1 MTPEERASDLTKW
14 VAADLRAR
22 QWAAI
27 RDSFVE
33 ALAEEREVCAQ
44 MAEVAAARYAGNP
57 ADPKAFGAFIAT
69 AIRRGNAYT

>member
-14 VAADLRAR
+14 VAADLRPR

-33 ALAEEREVCAQ
+33 ALAEEREFCAQ
-44 MAEVAAARYAGNP
+44 MAEAAAARYAGNP
-57 ADPKAFGAFIAT
+57 ADLKALGTFIAS
-69 AIRRGNAYT
+69 AIRSGSAYT

>member
-1 MTPEERASDLTKW
+1 MTPEERASELTKW
-14 VAADLRAR
+14 VAADLRPR

-44 MAEVAAARYAGNP
+44 MAEAAAARYAGKP
-57 ADPKAFGAFIAT
+57 ADLKALGAFIAS
-69 AIRRGNAYT
+69 AIRRGSACT